1 MLKTFFTYE
10 QQLNKLQH
18 EKGLIIIP
26 NPASNKRNYS
36 NINRLV
42 NSMKKSNCNI
52 EQVYIY
58 CTSCQYLRKCTSMG
72 CYECIYIWTSI

>member
-42 NSMKKSNCNI
+42 NSMKK
-52 EQVYIY
+52 QL
-58 CTSCQYLRKCTSMG
+58 QYRADIHIFHITPLLTEMYLYG
-72 CYECIYIWTSI
+72 WL

>member
-42 NSMKKSNCNI
+42 I
-52 EQVYIY
+52 
-58 CTSCQYLRKCTSMG
+58 L
-72 CYECIYIWTSI
+72 